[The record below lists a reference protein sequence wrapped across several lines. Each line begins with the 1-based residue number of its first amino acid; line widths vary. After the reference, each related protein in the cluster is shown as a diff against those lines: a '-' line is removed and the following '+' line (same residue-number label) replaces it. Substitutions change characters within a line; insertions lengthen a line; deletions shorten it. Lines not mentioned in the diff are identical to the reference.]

1 MASVFITGANRGI
14 GLELARQYAS
24 DGWRVHAASRKPDTA
39 EQIVGDVVGHMLDVT
54 DVDQLAAL
62 GGCFVDETLDLVINN
77 AGVWFADV
85 ENLEGFQTTAWERYL
100 RVNALGPLLVS
111 QALANSFAKNGAKL
125 VNISARSSS
134 ITLARD
140 KGFGYGPSK
149 AALNAIT
156 KSLSVDLAPRQI
168 IVIAITPGWVN
179 TDMGADGA
187 NIEVEESVRGIRDVI
202 ARTTME
208 STGRF
213 FEYDG
218 VELPW

>member
-1 MASVFITGANRGI
+1 MR
-14 GLELARQYAS
+14 L
-24 DGWRVHAASRKPDTA
+24 P
-39 EQIVGDVVGHMLDVT
+39 
-54 DVDQLAAL
+54 
-62 GGCFVDETLDLVINN
+62 
-77 AGVWFADV
+77 
-85 ENLEGFQTTAWERYL
+85 
-100 RVNALGPLLVS
+100 
-111 QALANSFAKNGAKL
+111 
-125 VNISARSSS
+125 
-134 ITLARD
+134 
-140 KGFGYGPSK
+140 K
-149 AALNAIT
+149 ACRLN
-156 KSLSVDLAPRQI
+156 LAPRQI